1 MSSLRISP
9 SLKPPRPPRA
19 MSDTH
24 EAATSLA
31 IRLALSS
38 RSIASPALWEA
49 VFVGLYAM
57 TTTNM
62 SSRQFRERLIDEVKK
77 YPVLYDTRHENH
89 RDIDIRDRC
98 WSEISERL
106 GGNSE
111 VLKREWKILR
121 DSMRQALKRTK
132 RGATTKAGAP
142 CKKWRFESRMAFVLP
157 YMTVRRSVLI
167 VLYNT
172 SATLLSAHQARRHH
186 QGRRALQEVALRE
199 PHGLRAA
206 LHDGQEVSAHRPLQH
221 LSHTTLSAPSAAPP
235 PRPARPARSGASR
248 AAWPSCCPT

>member
-157 YMTVRRSVLI
+157 YMTVRRNERQVKDTDVKLDEGEEPPASDQESEAWEPAGGGGGDDALELFFASVCQ
-167 VLYNT
+167 
-172 SATLLSAHQARRHH
+172 SAKRL
-186 QGRRALQEVALRE
+186 
-199 PHGLRAA
+199 P
-206 LHDGQEVSAHRPLQH
+206 RPLQQR
-221 LSHTTLSAPSAAPP
+221 LKRLTLDALLRLEEEADADAQPND
-235 PRPARPARSGASR
+235 
-248 AAWPSCCPT
+248 TKNF